1 MFSNVKERKIE
12 LISQKT
18 IKTKSF
24 DIFRSFF
31 LLFHSM
37 PRKKQGFAFLIVRPA
52 FAFLA
57 WERDSF
63 TIT

>member
-12 LISQKT
+12 LILQKT
-18 IKTKSF
+18 IKTKPF

-37 PRKKQGFAFLIVRPA
+37 PRKKQGFASLMARPA

>member
-52 FAFLA
+52 FTFLA

>member
-12 LISQKT
+12 LILQKT